1 MRAVIILVSLCV
13 VCACEQQQATELQPG
28 DMRNPAI
35 RFCLEQGGHY
45 LSEGRAA
52 NRQQYCVLDDG
63 TKVDMWEFYRDY
75 Q

>member
-1 MRAVIILVSLCV
+1 MEHKVNRKDK
-13 VCACEQQQATELQPG
+13 QT
-28 DMRNPAI
+28 
-35 RFCLEQGGHY
+35 

-52 NRQQYCVLDDG
+52 NRRQYCVLDDG